1 MSRILFVLAALAFL
15 VVAAA
20 SVLQGNGSVALGAAG
35 IMVVCFV
42 FAVVADRKGEGLP
55 DAPPPSSP

>member
-35 IMVVCFV
+35 IMV
-42 FAVVADRKGEGLP
+42 RSP
-55 DAPPPSSP
+55 PSPPPSSP

>member
-20 SVLQGNGSVALGAAG
+20 SVLQGNGSVALGVPDHG
-35 IMVVCFV
+35 GLLRV
-42 FAVVADRKGEGLP
+42 AVVADRKGEGLP
-55 DAPPPSSP
+55 DTPPPSSP